1 MTTPQDK
8 PHDKIDALATS
19 AKQHVDATLDKV
31 AHAAD
36 SATTK
41 GAHAVRDASEKV
53 IALSEQVKALA
64 K

>member
-8 PHDKIDALATS
+8 LHNKIDALATS

-41 GAHAVRDASEKV
+41 SAKLVHDASAKV
-53 IALSEQVKALA
+53 GEVSDKVKKMA